1 MKDNKQKINFQFSR
15 RQIIGFMSFVLG
27 GIYLKFVHA
36 SNFIFKYQT
45 PKFSF
50 LRPPGTES
58 EDEFLSKCIRCRACA
73 NVCESGC
80 IEFFSLKEGVLFA
93 GTPFLN
99 VRTKSCNLCMNCT
112 QVCPTDALKTIL
124 REKEEIKKH
133 VKMGEAR
140 VIESHCL
147 STNGRVCGVC
157 HDACPL
163 KGEAIILK
171 PIAKPIVDQDI
182 CIGCGRCEERCPQF
196 PAAII
201 VERKET
207 TYV

>member
-1 MKDNKQKINFQFSR
+1 MKDEKHVNVFEFSR
-15 RQIIGFMSFVLG
+15 RQVLG
-27 GIYLKFVHA
+27 FLSFMIGGLYLKFVHA
-36 SNFIFKYQT
+36 SNFIFKHQT

-80 IEFFSLKEGVLFA
+80 IEFFSMNEGLLYA
-93 GTPFLN
+93 GTPYLD
-99 VRTKSCNLCMNCT
+99 VRKKSCNLCMNCT

-124 REKEEIKKH
+124 RNKDAIKKE
-133 VKMGEAR
+133 VKMGDAR
-140 VIESHCL
+140 VIRSHCL
-147 STNGRVCGVC
+147 SENGRVCGVC

-163 KGEAIILK
+163 KGEAIKLK
-171 PIAKPIVDQDI
+171 PIAKPIIDNEV

-196 PAAII
+196 PSAII

-207 TYV
+207 QHV